1 MIGRLRGTLLQKHPP
16 HLLLDVHGVGY
27 ELQSPMTTFYALPA
41 EGAEVTLLTH
51 LVVRDDAQLL
61 YGFASEGERRLFR
74 HLIRVNGIGARLA
87 LTILSGVTA
96 EAFARCVR
104 ESDTAT
110 LSRLPGI
117 GRKTAQRLVVEMR
130 DRLAAEDDLNTPA
143 AASTLGQPAEDAVSA
158 LIALG
163 YKAVEATRMV
173 RLVDGQGLTSE
184 QIIRHAL
191 QRAV

>member
-1 MIGRLRGTLLQKHPP
+1 
-16 HLLLDVHGVGY
+16 
-27 ELQSPMTTFYALPA
+27 MTTFYALPA

-51 LVVRDDAQLL
+51 LLVRDDAQVL

-130 DRLAAEDDLNTPA
+130 DRLAAEQDVSPAA
-143 AASTLGQPAEDAVSA
+143 AASTPGQPAEDAVSA

-163 YKAVEATRMV
+163 YKAAEATRMV